1 MNSQTTGML
10 SENHEL
16 GAPIVC
22 AGYDLEAGL
31 QHGNTARMACK
42 DSSSASDNEVELKD
56 PTPPAASSHAHQLPT
71 GPMGPT
77 TALAGTAKKKK
88 KTRSDAMIALTGK
101 LPPSHLSTAPHHL
114 RLHLELWKRPLSPHP
129 SPSTSLPTNFVHL
142 NHGGRGYPSPSSI
155 LYSYSKKAH
164 VILDRKGHIIGVLIT
179 PPLPSEDWE
188 SVLKVAT
195 VAMRETRDK
204 MSFPASTYYH
214 CRAYAEGEGFPT
226 AVLGFS
232 FSGGREQV
240 GNIKV
245 SSAKNATAMEV
256 LNNRSVVCIATY
268 PITHFQTL
276 CYLIFANYHTNK
288 QTLLKEH
295 LHLRWM
301 FSCSP
306 FATVTANLGL
316 ASVSPPH
323 TDFGGHL
330 VCWDYDLIVHFPPG
344 CSILI
349 PSTVVTHSNTPI
361 QDGEQHFS
369 LIQYSAGGHFRWV
382 KSGFQS
388 DCSWLE
394 SATAT
399 DIE

>member
-1 MNSQTTGML
+1 PL
-10 SENHEL
+10 F
-16 GAPIVC
+16 
-22 AGYDLEAGL
+22 
-31 QHGNTARMACK
+31 K
-42 DSSSASDNEVELKD
+42 FFF
-56 PTPPAASSHAHQLPT
+56 
-71 GPMGPT
+71 
-77 TALAGTAKKKK
+77 
-88 KTRSDAMIALTGK
+88 
-101 LPPSHLSTAPHHL
+101 SHLAP
-114 RLHLELWKRPLSPHP
+114 R
-129 SPSTSLPTNFVHL
+129 
-142 NHGGRGYPSPSSI
+142 
-155 LYSYSKKAH
+155 KAH

-226 AVLGFS
+226 AVQGFS

-256 LNNRSVVCIATY
+256 LNNRSVVCMATY
-268 PITHFQTL
+268 PISECPLFVPSSTHISSSPLPDIVLSDLRQLPHQQADPPQGASAFAVDVLLQPLHHCHRQPRPGLCFPHPTL
-276 CYLIFANYHTNK
+276 TLVTKAEGMCLIGA
-288 QTLLKEH
+288 
-295 LHLRWM
+295 
-301 FSCSP
+301 
-306 FATVTANLGL
+306 LG
-316 ASVSPPH
+316 AFN
-323 TDFGGHL
+323 TDRGGHL
-330 VCWDYDLIVHFPPG
+330 VCWDYDLIVHFPLG